1 MKPKTTLLIL
11 AEVKALGSFL
21 STTEKEAPERTKK
34 NPGIPKLLQKLGSAC
49 EPFQLS
55 GVKDRTCH

>member
-34 NPGIPKLLQKLGSAC
+34 NPTNTKTPAEAG
-49 EPFQLS
+49 LS
-55 GVKDRTCH
+55 M